1 MLKTPPQNLKLIL
14 DLCLDADFDETA
26 SDSKDV
32 TDDEEDIPAVNKL
45 KPVSPAHFT
54 IQRCLKELHKL
65 LQSKEEAKLAK
76 FTHISRIQ
84 YGSPVSQLQLFTNWF
99 KKNF

>member
-1 MLKTPPQNLKLIL
+1 MSTLKQKPPKLKLIL

-26 SDSKDV
+26 SDCEDV

-54 IQRCLKELHKL
+54 I
-65 LQSKEEAKLAK
+65 
-76 FTHISRIQ
+76 
-84 YGSPVSQLQLFTNWF
+84 
-99 KKNF
+99 

>member
-1 MLKTPPQNLKLIL
+1 MYMLMCVNAKTNPPKLKLIL

-26 SDSKDV
+26 SDCEDV

-54 IQRCLKELHKL
+54 I
-65 LQSKEEAKLAK
+65 
-76 FTHISRIQ
+76 
-84 YGSPVSQLQLFTNWF
+84 
-99 KKNF
+99 